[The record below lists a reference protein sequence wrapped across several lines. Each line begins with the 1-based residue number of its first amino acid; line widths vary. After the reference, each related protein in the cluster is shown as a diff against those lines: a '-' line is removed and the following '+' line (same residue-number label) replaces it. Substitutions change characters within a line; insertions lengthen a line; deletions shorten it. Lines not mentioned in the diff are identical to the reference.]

1 MYATSVSGIGLN
13 ASGGT
18 GVGVDASGGTGVS
31 ANGSSVGVSASG
43 PTAVAATATGAA
55 GTAVLATAAS
65 TGPAVAITNSGTG
78 AALQVTGRVHFSRS
92 GSAVVN
98 GSTSEHLGKVTV
110 TGVSLTAT
118 TRVLATLQTFVS
130 GVGVAAVVIDVP
142 ASSFTIH
149 LTKSVSVHATV
160 EWLLID

>member
-1 MYATSVSGIGLN
+1 VE
-13 ASGGT
+13 
-18 GVGVDASGGTGVS
+18 
-31 ANGSSVGVSASG
+31 
-43 PTAVAATATGAA
+43 ATATGAA
-55 GTAVLATAAS
+55 GTALVATADS
-65 TGPAVAITNSGTG
+65 TGPAVVITNSGTG
-78 AALQVTGRVHFSRS
+78 AALEVTGLVHFSRS

-98 GSTSEHLGKVTV
+98 GSTSKHLGKVTV
-110 TGVSLTAT
+110 TGVPVTAT

-149 LTKSVSVHATV
+149 LTKSVSVNATV

>member
-1 MYATSVSGIGLN
+1 VSRAGSAGCGRASFASSEEPGLE
-13 ASGGT
+13 
-18 GVGVDASGGTGVS
+18 
-31 ANGSSVGVSASG
+31 
-43 PTAVAATATGAA
+43 
-55 GTAVLATAAS
+55 
-65 TGPAVAITNSGTG
+65 
-78 AALQVTGRVHFSRS
+78 VTGLVHFSRS

-98 GSTSEHLGKVTV
+98 GSTSKHLSKVTV
-110 TGVSLTAT
+110 TGVSLTST

-149 LTKSVSVHATV
+149 LTKSVSVPATV